1 MSWFSLLH
9 SNLFYFQFAKWRPL
23 NQQRLGAYTL
33 LSRIY
38 QHLLTRG
45 GGQGWGG
52 VCGATSDRPRT
63 YSVSPSTLVAP
74 SYTQFCSSVVIVY
87 VCASV
92 RVLPLLPGTQASKH
106 LIYTS
111 PQRFYDSFYI
121 LFRNNVSVDESS
133 QSKAYHSHH
142 KYHRF
147 ITFFSECSQSL
158 FVCEITTQAIS
169 E

>member
-9 SNLFYFQFAKWRPL
+9 FNLFYFQFAKWRPL

-52 VCGATSDRPRT
+52 VCGATSGRPRT

-92 RVLPLLPGTQASKH
+92 RVLPQLPGTQSSQHHKDI
-106 LIYTS
+106 LLYK
-111 PQRFYDSFYI
+111 FYDSFYI
-121 LFRNNVSVDESS
+121 LFRNNVSVNESS
-133 QSKAYHSHH
+133 QTTNITDSLHSCPSV
-142 KYHRF
+142 HRV
-147 ITFFSECSQSL
+147 CL
-158 FVCEITTQAIS
+158 FVKYRLRLSQKD
-169 E
+169 